1 LRDTSIGDTEVQC
14 FGRKEAVLE
23 LLVGGDR
30 GQKITDRGILS
41 LVSTSG
47 APAFQ
52 SKLQKLVM
60 AGTCVTDKSLDLL
73 ARNLA
78 SLKHLDVS
86 CSKVTEEGTV
96 KFSERRPDC
105 QLKAEALVE
114 EQASDGVLKGRGDEE
129 LEREEGEGKVALNE
143 NCDS

>member
-1 LRDTSIGDTEVQC
+1 MNIVFVSLCLCLCSTKTNQH
-14 FGRKEAVLE
+14 
-23 LLVGGDR
+23 
-30 GQKITDRGILS
+30 RGILS

-52 SKLQKLVM
+52 SKLKKLVM

-78 SLKHLDVS
+78 TLKHLDVS
-86 CSKVTEEGTV
+86 GSEVTEGGKV
-96 KFSERRPDC
+96 KFCERRPDC
-105 QLKAEALVE
+105 QLKAESLVAEDGEGGDDVVKGE
-114 EQASDGVLKGRGDEE
+114 EEE
-129 LEREEGEGKVALNE
+129 EEEEEEEREQGVGGEAALNE

>member
-1 LRDTSIGDTEVQC
+1 MARRSLTGSREKLPVRSSQLKPTN
-14 FGRKEAVLE
+14 
-23 LLVGGDR
+23 
-30 GQKITDRGILS
+30 RGILS

-52 SKLQKLVM
+52 SKLEKLVM

-73 ARNLA
+73 ARHLA
-78 SLKHLDVS
+78 TLKHLDVS
-86 CSKVTEEGTV
+86 GSEVTEGGTV

-105 QLKAEALVE
+105 QLKAEALME
-114 EQASDGVLKGRGDEE
+114 EQASNGVVKEKEEDDDEGGDLDKGEE
-129 LEREEGEGKVALNE
+129 RVGGKVALNE

>member
-1 LRDTSIGDTEVQC
+1 MG
-14 FGRKEAVLE
+14 E

-47 APAFQ
+47 TPAFQ
-52 SKLQKLVM
+52 SKLKKLVM

-73 ARNLA
+73 ARHLA
-78 SLKHLDVS
+78 SLQHLDVS
-86 CSKVTEEGTV
+86 GSKATEGGTI

-105 QLKAEALVE
+105 QLKSEALE
-114 EQASDGVLKGRGDEE
+114 EEEEADDGVVKDRGGEN
-129 LEREEGEGKVALNE
+129 LEEGGGGEAALNE